1 MSVAT
6 AIVLTGFA
14 LSFICYDAAPDRVFY
29 GALFSFGITGFYELW
44 AYGILT
50 ADDVLDIVK
59 GDVR

>member
-6 AIVLTGFA
+6 AIVLAGFA

-29 GALFSFGITGFYELW
+29 GALFSFGITWLYELW

-50 ADDVLDIVK
+50 ADEVWSIIS
-59 GDVR
+59 GEAQ